1 MYIWAHF
8 HNLCV
13 NSLSLVSKYLHF
25 HFRLFHSSFY
35 SSNYPISTTLHSHHQ
50 HFSSYSHHY
59 HTPLITTSSIPIHTI
74 HTSITWVRE
83 SGVFNQ
89 TNIVTHVDF
98 THTTRWMLDG
108 TNPPFSNTLPS
119 VSFYNNCLHRNTDFI
134 HLTLLSYQ
142 TISLYSTYRIDWS
155 DMTRC
160 WSEDGMCCLWWNH
173 SSGLVSMK
181 WRVVLW
187 LSLFLSLSHWVSVC
201 MSWTEHLSDLW
212 FSEWFEILW
221 FSECEWIGKW
231 DRGG

>member
-1 MYIWAHF
+1 MCPF
-8 HNLCV
+8 RC
-13 NSLSLVSKYLHF
+13 SLLTPPFPFQMIPFFL
-25 HFRLFHSSFY
+25 LFFKLSDFNNTPFSSPTLLILSTPLSHSS
-35 SSNYPISTTLHSHHQ
+35 
-50 HFSSYSHHY
+50 HY
-59 HTPLITTSSIPIHTI
+59 NIIHIHTI

-98 THTTRWMLDG
+98 THTTRWILDG

-119 VSFYNNCLHRNTDFI
+119 ISFYNYCLHRNTDFI

-201 MSWTEHLSDLW
+201 VWVGMSISLICDSANGLRYCGSVSV
-212 FSEWFEILW
+212 SE
-221 FSECEWIGKW
+221 
-231 DRGG
+231 